1 MRNSAPAQLRHHLNL
16 HGCGAESP
24 GRATGG
30 SRCHPVERAAWRPPR
45 RRLPAPFRH
54 RQISSYVLVR
64 GLREISKEALD
75 RAWGVHYTAVTS
87 GTDVTMAQLSKR
99 PTGPLKPV
107 KAVPVKTDVDAVAV
121 LGDEMLLVDA
131 KSLQMLNPEMPQ
143 ARVGKS
149 KGKGNIT
156 VYKARGGTQYFVR
169 DVPSGRF
176 VPVVRGTK
184 AAAIAELKGKLI
196 AKQGHGHL
204 VYGGGS
210 PIDVETVKRV
220 LGITLGSIRQAEN
233 LQQPLTEAEVL
244 SQVSKALAAE
254 AAEKPAPTTPEA
266 GWEALLLRGLEYK
279 KNLLASDAF
288 KSTREAAAL
297 LGVGDAAIR
306 KRVREGKLFAL
317 QMQHTDEYR
326 IPIWAL
332 GIGDA
337 ARELSAIEPDAWALY
352 HFLVTPSGSLNGLR
366 PFELLLPS
374 ESLTP
379 QQLAERSELA
389 QYSKLSAQGPF
400 LDVVLQALAADKSEA
415 LAEA

>member
-1 MRNSAPAQLRHHLNL
+1 MLKEPLDPWLRVDY
-16 HGCGAESP
+16 
-24 GRATGG
+24 TG
-30 SRCHPVERAAWRPPR
+30 
-45 RRLPAPFRH
+45 
-54 RQISSYVLVR
+54 
-64 GLREISKEALD
+64 
-75 RAWGVHYTAVTS
+75 VTS
-87 GTDVTMAQLSKR
+87 GTDVTMPHLSKR
-99 PTGPLKPV
+99 PAGPMKPP
-107 KAVPVKTDVDAVAV
+107 KALPAKAAVDAVAV
-121 LGDEMLLVDA
+121 LSDEMLLVDA
-131 KSLQMLNPEMPQ
+131 KSLQMLNPEVRQ
-143 ARVGKS
+143 TRGSKS

-156 VYKARGGTQYFVR
+156 VYKARGSTQYFVK

-184 AAAIAELKGKLI
+184 AAAIAELKGKLN
-196 AKQGHGHL
+196 AKPVGGNV

-337 ARELSAIEPDAWALY
+337 ARELCAVEPDAWALY

-379 QQLAERSELA
+379 QQLADRMELA
-389 QYSKLSAQGPF
+389 QYRKLPAQGPF